1 MKNEPFL
8 LAKIKKAHIQ
18 KEDKLTVIELF
29 VNKPFLSAGVLDN
42 KGMSKN
48 PWMKLITAGENPGK
62 NFINSQLEKLEKS
75 KDKKKFRIA
84 TKAFPLRW
92 ASAGGILILNLPGG
106 KKMVPIIKRAPF
118 GQHPNK
124 LDLPGGM
131 SSSLDDMLYPEKLA
145 RREINEEIIISV
157 SGKRKKINL
166 LDITEKFATHKIVI
180 NYLNSTY
187 GYTGIV
193 CLDDTNAAID
203 TRNVFLVDINSS
215 NLTVTD
221 GEIFVDQNHRPL
233 SVHREIKLVEYRDL
247 FKIPYNQM
255 TPAFKTVLEAI
266 KKNDK
271 CI

>member
-8 LAKIKKAHIQ
+8 LAKIKKAYIQ
-18 KEDKLTVIELF
+18 KENKLTTIELF
-29 VNKPFLSAGVLDN
+29 VKKPFLSAGVLDK

-62 NFINSQLEKLEKS
+62 KYLNSQLKKFKKS
-75 KDKKKFRIA
+75 KDKKKIRIA

-131 SSSLDDMLYPEKLA
+131 SSNIADMLYLEKLA
-145 RREINEEIIISV
+145 RREINEEIIITV
-157 SGKRKKINL
+157 SGKRKKLNL
-166 LDITEKFATHKIVI
+166 FNITEKFATHKIVI
-180 NYLNSTY
+180 NYLNSIY
-187 GYTGIV
+187 NFTGIV
-193 CLDDTNAAID
+193 CLDETNAAID
-203 TRNVFLVDINSS
+203 TRNVFSVDIDSS
-215 NLTVTD
+215 NLAVTD

-233 SVHREIKLVEYRDL
+233 SVYREIKLVEYRDL

-255 TPAFKTVLEAI
+255 TPAFKTVLGAI